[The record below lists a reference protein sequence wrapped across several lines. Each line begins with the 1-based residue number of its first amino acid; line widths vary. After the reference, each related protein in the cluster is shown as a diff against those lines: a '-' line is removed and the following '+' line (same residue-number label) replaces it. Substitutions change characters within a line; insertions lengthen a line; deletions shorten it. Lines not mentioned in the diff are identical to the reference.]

1 MANAL
6 KPNPGALLR
15 RGISYALLALSAG
28 CATRAPQTQ
37 YPLANAG
44 HPAKSS
50 QGVCVQI
57 GLTPADGKPA
67 CYQLAQPVLQHH
79 VEPLPLDEF
88 GYLFPPLKPE
98 PALVSTTPPATT
110 TKIMPQVAAPS
121 IAQTNIPITEA
132 SPVTALP
139 TIPTTVAP
147 IIAVPV
153 PSVSPPAVPSITRT
167 PVPAAQ
173 TAPPIISPAIPMATA
188 PIMTAPIPSIS
199 APPAVTHN
207 YILITVRFSTRLP
220 FKLNSAHLS
229 RKNRA
234 DLLAF
239 VNSLEQ
245 YRGIES
251 IRITGHTDKSGPV
264 RFNQWL
270 SGMRAKSVQLW
281 LLSLG
286 IDPRTTLVRGVAS
299 TEPRPHAHTPA
310 DNRYV
315 DLEVVVRAPARE

>member
-37 YPLANAG
+37 YPLAAAG
-44 HPAKSS
+44 QPAKGS

-57 GLTPADGKPA
+57 GPTPADGKPA
-67 CYQLAQPVLQHH
+67 CNQLAQPDLQHH

-98 PALVSTTPPATT
+98 SKLASTSPPAAT
-110 TKIMPQVAAPS
+110 TKISPQAAAPS
-121 IAQTNIPITEA
+121 IAQTAVPITEA
-132 SPVTALP
+132 APVTALP
-139 TIPTTVAP
+139 TIPATVVP
-147 IIAVPV
+147 IMAVPV
-153 PSVSPPAVPSITRT
+153 PSVSPPAVPNIAST
-167 PVPAAQ
+167 PVPATQA
-173 TAPPIISPAIPMATA
+173 APAIPIAVAPFITA
-188 PIMTAPIPSIS
+188 PIHSIS
-199 APPAVTHN
+199 TPPAAAPH
-207 YILITVRFSTRLP
+207 YILKTIRFSTRLP

-229 RKNRA
+229 RKNRT

-251 IRITGHTDKSGPV
+251 IRITGHTDKSGPA
-264 RFNQWL
+264 RFNKWL
-270 SGMRAKSVQLW
+270 SGMRAKSTQLW

-299 TEPRPHAHTPA
+299 SEPRPHAHNPA

-315 DLEVVVRAPARE
+315 DLEVVVRVPAS